1 MALIAGY
8 GGTLSFS
15 GQSTVTCKSVTV
27 NFERAS
33 LDVTQIGDYVERRAP
48 GRIRRSGTM
57 TLYRNDAGVDDAIR
71 SHMNP
76 TSLAGATGADLTF
89 AYTDSGGKA
98 YPSTASYN
106 IQITSASISD
116 DGTGAAVWELTWEQ
130 Q

>member
-8 GGTLSFS
+8 GGSLTFG

-33 LDVTQIGDYVERRAP
+33 LDVTKIGDYVEKRAP

-57 TLYRNDAGVDDAIR
+57 TLYRNDGSVDDAIR

-76 TSLAGATGADLTF
+76 ATLANALVVTLAFSYSDQ
-89 AYTDSGGKA
+89 GGKT
-98 YPSTASYN
+98 YGSYDV
-106 IQITSASISD
+106 QITSASISD

>member
-8 GGTLSFS
+8 GGSLSFS
-15 GQSTVTCKSVTV
+15 GQTAVTCKSVTV
-27 NFERAS
+27 NLERAS
-33 LDVTQIGDYVERRAP
+33 LDVTQIGDFVEKRAP

-57 TLYRNDAGVDDAIR
+57 TLYRNDLAVDDQIR
-71 SHMNP
+71 AHMNP
-76 TSLAGATGADLTF
+76 ANLAGATGATLTF
-89 AYTDSGGKA
+89 SYTDAGSKTYG
-98 YPSTASYN
+98 SYN

>member
-8 GGTLSFS
+8 GGSLSFS
-15 GQSTVTCKSVTV
+15 GQTAVTCRSVTV
-27 NFERAS
+27 NLERAS
-33 LDVTQIGDYVERRAP
+33 LDVTQIGDYVEKRAP

-57 TLYRNDAGVDDAIR
+57 TLFRNDGAVDNAIR

-76 TSLAGATGADLTF
+76 ANLAAATGATLTF
-89 AYTDSGGKA
+89 SYTDQGSQA
-98 YPSTASYN
+98 YGSYN

>member
-8 GGTLSFS
+8 GGSLSFS

-33 LDVTQIGDYVERRAP
+33 LDITQIGDYVERRAP

-57 TLYRNDAGVDDAIR
+57 TLYRNSGDVDDNIR
-71 SHMNP
+71 DHMNP
-76 TSLAGATGADLTF
+76 ANLAGAIAATLTF
-89 AYTDSGGKA
+89 SYTDQGSQA
-98 YPSTASYN
+98 YGSYN

-116 DGTGAAVWELTWEQ
+116 DGTGAAVWELTWEEQ
-130 Q
+130 

>member
-15 GQSTVTCKSVTV
+15 GQSAVTCKSVTI
-27 NFERAS
+27 NLERAS

-57 TLYRNDAGVDDAIR
+57 TLYRNDGAVDNAIR
-71 SHMNP
+71 THMSPAN
-76 TSLAGATGADLTF
+76 LAAATGATLTF
-89 AYTDSGGKA
+89 SYTDQGSQSYG
-98 YPSTASYN
+98 SYN

>member
-57 TLYRNDAGVDDAIR
+57 TLYRNDGGIDDNIR
-71 SHMNP
+71 AHMEPAN
-76 TSLAGATGADLTF
+76 LAGATGATLTF
-89 AYTDSGGKA
+89 SYDDQGNQTYG
-98 YPSTASYN
+98 SYN
-106 IQITSASISD
+106 IHITSASISD